1 MPRIACADI
10 KGCVPLTSTIPLL
23 SHTSPERIVAWRDGI
38 SVTAAQFLSDV
49 EKLVTI
55 LPASRH
61 VLNDC
66 HDRYHFL
73 VALSAILV
81 AGKINLLPSTRTAET
96 IRELLTFAP
105 DAVCL
110 TDQAHCA
117 IDLPQTAY
125 PRPSFFD
132 LNGSGNIPAFHIPQ
146 IEDDRLVAY
155 VFTSGSTGL
164 PIAHRKT
171 WATLRRN
178 VQMEAE
184 QLGLKPGVNYSV
196 VGTVPAQH
204 MYGFESTV
212 LMPLIN
218 GFSLTSALSFYPAD
232 ICSSLEQVPEPRV
245 LVTTPVH
252 LRSLLGSELPLPRIE
267 VMVSATAP
275 LSPQVALQAEQTFH
289 APLREIYGS
298 TETGQIATR
307 QPSQSPEWVLFPNL
321 KMTRCPHQ
329 DASDERMW
337 ISGGHVETPMPM
349 NDAIELTG
357 DGKFMLHGRIT
368 DLINIAG
375 KRSSL
380 AYLNHHLN
388 AIPGV
393 VDGAFFM
400 PPEKTSGEVTRL
412 KAFVVAPTLEVSE
425 IVTALRQKIDLAF
438 LPRPLYKVDSLPRN
452 ATGKLPHASLAE
464 LLHKLTAVQCVTPH
478 FSKQIP

>member
-1 MPRIACADI
+1 MPRITCADI
-10 KGCVPLTSTIPLL
+10 KGCVPLTSTTPLL
-23 SHTSPERIVAWRDGI
+23 SHTSPDRIVAWRDGI

-49 EKLVTI
+49 EKLATL
-55 LPASRH
+55 LPASHH

-73 VALSAILV
+73 VAFSAILV
-81 AGKINLLPSTRTAET
+81 SGKVNLLPSTRTAET
-96 IRELLTFAP
+96 IRQLLSFAP

-117 IDLPQTAY
+117 IDLPRTAY
-125 PRPSFFD
+125 PTSSFFD
-132 LNGSGNIPAFHIPQ
+132 LVGSSGRNGNTFEFQIPQ
-146 IEDDRLVAY
+146 IENDRLVAY

-171 WATLRRN
+171 WATLVRN
-178 VQMEAE
+178 VQMEAI
-184 QLGLKPGVNYSV
+184 QLGLQPDVNYSV

-212 LMPLIN
+212 LMPLVN

-252 LRSLLGSELPLPRIE
+252 LRSLIGSELPLPKIE

-275 LSPQVALQAEQTFH
+275 LSPQLALQAEQTFH
-289 APLREIYGS
+289 APLQEIYGS
-298 TETGQIATR
+298 TETGQIASR
-307 QPSQSPEWVLFPNL
+307 QPSHSPEWILFPTL

-349 NDAIELTG
+349 NDAIEMTG
-357 DGKFMLHGRIT
+357 DGTFLLHGRIT

-400 PPEKTSGEVTRL
+400 PPEKSTGEVTRL
-412 KAFVVAPTLEVSE
+412 KAFVVAPTLAVSDL
-425 IVTALRQKIDLAF
+425 IDALRQKIDPAF

-452 ATGKLPHASLAE
+452 ATGKLPQASLAE
-464 LLHKLTAVQCVTPH
+464 LLHTLAAAPCDTSH
-478 FSKQIP
+478 S

>member
-1 MPRIACADI
+1 M
-10 KGCVPLTSTIPLL
+10 TSTIALL
-23 SHTSPERIVAWRDGI
+23 SHTSPDRTVAWRDGV

-55 LPASRH
+55 LPAGGH

-73 VALSAILV
+73 VAFSAIMV

-96 IRELLTFAP
+96 IRQLLTFAP
-105 DAVCL
+105 DAVCV
-110 TDQAHCA
+110 TDQARCA

-125 PRPSFFD
+125 PTPSFFG
-132 LNGSGNIPAFHIPQ
+132 LIGSGNISAFHIPH
-146 IEDDRLVAY
+146 IENDRLVAY

-164 PIAHRKT
+164 PIAHRKS
-171 WATLRRN
+171 WGTLVRN
-178 VQMEAE
+178 VQMEAI
-184 QLGLKPGVNYSV
+184 QLGLKPDINYSV

-212 LMPLIN
+212 LMPLAN

-252 LRSLLGSELPLPRIE
+252 LRSLIGSELPLPKIE

-307 QPSQSPEWVLFPNL
+307 QPSQSPEWVLFPTL

-357 DGKFMLHGRIT
+357 DGKFLLHGRIT

-393 VDGAFFM
+393 TDGAFFM
-400 PPEKTSGEVTRL
+400 PPE
-412 KAFVVAPTLEVSE
+412 
-425 IVTALRQKIDLAF
+425 
-438 LPRPLYKVDSLPRN
+438 
-452 ATGKLPHASLAE
+452 
-464 LLHKLTAVQCVTPH
+464 
-478 FSKQIP
+478 

>member
-1 MPRIACADI
+1 MTS
-10 KGCVPLTSTIPLL
+10 LTPSLIPLL
-23 SHTSPERIVAWRDGI
+23 SHTSPDRIVAWRDGI
-38 SVTAAQFLSDV
+38 PVTAAQFLSDV
-49 EKLVTI
+49 EKLATI

-61 VLNDC
+61 ILNDC

-81 AGKINLLPSTRTAET
+81 AGKVNLLPSTRTAET
-96 IRELLTFAP
+96 IRQLLSFAP

-110 TDQAHCA
+110 TDQSNCA
-117 IDLPQTAY
+117 IALPQTAY
-125 PRPSFFD
+125 PSPTFFGQI
-132 LNGSGNIPAFHIPQ
+132 GSASIRAFNIPQ
-146 IEDDRLVAY
+146 IEEDRLVAY

-171 WATLRRN
+171 WATLVCN
-178 VQMEAE
+178 VQMEAR
-184 QLGLKPGVNYSV
+184 QLGLEPGVNYSV

-212 LMPLIN
+212 LMPLAN
-218 GFSLTSALSFYPAD
+218 GFSLTSAQSFYPAD
-232 ICSSLEQVPEPRV
+232 ICHSLAQVPEPRV
-245 LVTTPVH
+245 LITTPVH
-252 LRSLLGSELPLPRIE
+252 LRSLLGSALPLPKIE

-275 LSPQVALQAEQTFH
+275 LSPQLAQQAEQAFH
-289 APLREIYGS
+289 APLQEIYGS

-307 QPSQSPEWVLFPNL
+307 QPSLTPEWVLFPTL
-321 KMTRCPHQ
+321 KMAPCPEQ
-329 DASDERMW
+329 DKNDSRMW

-349 NDAIELTG
+349 NDAIELTSN
-357 DGKFMLHGRIT
+357 GKFLLHGRIT

-388 AIPGV
+388 AIPGI

-412 KAFVVAPTLEVSE
+412 KAVVVAPTLEVGD
-425 IVTALRQKIDLAF
+425 IIAALREKIDPAF
-438 LPRPLYKVDSLPRN
+438 MPRPLYKVDSLPRN
-452 ATGKLPHASLAE
+452 ATGKLPHAALAE
-464 LLHKLTAVQCVTPH
+464 FMNTLSNEHSSSERKP
-478 FSKQIP
+478 